1 MALRGR
7 ESGVPLRLGA
17 CWVWQEEV
25 RVVVCL
31 LGQRKAFGRGR
42 AGDVGVGAAR
52 GALCE
57 PEALNGTHGE
67 VPAGHS

>member
-1 MALRGR
+1 M
-7 ESGVPLRLGA
+7 PLRLGA